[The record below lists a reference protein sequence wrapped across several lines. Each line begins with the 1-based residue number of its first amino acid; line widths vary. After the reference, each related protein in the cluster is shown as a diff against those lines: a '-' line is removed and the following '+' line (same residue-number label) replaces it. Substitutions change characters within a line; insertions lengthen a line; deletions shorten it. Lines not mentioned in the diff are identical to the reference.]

1 MSYRRQKGAEELI
14 AALGLK
20 PLPGEG
26 GYYRETHRGVGTAIY
41 YLVTP
46 HSFSTLHRLWKDEVF
61 HFYRGD
67 TVEQCLIYPDGH
79 AETRLMGADIESGQS
94 PQSIVPAGVWQGSR
108 LLEGG
113 EYALMG
119 TTVAPAFEFSDL
131 ELGGRQALCEKFP
144 AHRAL
149 IARFTRESPL

>member
-1 MSYRRQKGAEELI
+1 MTYRRENKAEELI
-14 AALGLK
+14 RVLGLQ

-46 HSFSTLHRLWKDEVF
+46 ASFSTLHRLWKDEVF

-67 TVEQCLIYPDGH
+67 TVEQLFLYPDGH
-79 AETRLMGADIESGQS
+79 AETRLIGTDIESGQL
-94 PQSIVPAGVWQGSR
+94 PQSVVPAGVWQGLR
-108 LLEGG
+108 LLDGG
-113 EYALMG
+113 TYALLG
-119 TTVAPAFEFSDL
+119 TTVSPAFEFTDL
-131 ELGGRQALCEKFP
+131 ELGARQALTEKFP

-149 IARFTRESPL
+149 IARYTREN